1 MTKSAAP
8 TLDLSS
14 LRPEV
19 ADLAGPFLEEL
30 IGRLGDDI
38 VSIAVAGDSVTDD
51 FVSGQT
57 QVGTA
62 LVLRTAGVEALHAIA
77 PLGRKFGRKRV
88 AAPTILTPEYL
99 DSSRDVF
106 PLEFLN
112 LKLAHVH
119 TYGEEVFSG
128 LKIER
133 DHLRLQ
139 VEREL
144 KGFLIRLR
152 QGFLRAAGDV
162 AALAAVLEE
171 ASVEIFPELRGLLHL
186 MEKPIAFAREKDLA
200 AACEATGLDAGSAQ
214 AYLLRRGPVREKLTL
229 AALEQRFAALY
240 EFVHALSE
248 KADAVL
254 G

>member
-1 MTKSAAP
+1 MGESGTP
-8 TLDLSS
+8 TLDLTP

-19 ADLAGPFLEEL
+19 ADIVRPFLEEL
-30 IGRLGDDI
+30 VGRLGGEI
-38 VSIAVAGDSVTDD
+38 VSLAVVGDAVTED

-62 LVLRTAGVEALHAIA
+62 LVLRSAGVKSLREIA

-88 AAPTILTPEYL
+88 GAPTILTPEYI

-106 PLEFLN
+106 PLEFLH

-119 TYGEEVFSG
+119 THGEDVLSG
-128 LKIER
+128 LEIER

-162 AALAAVLEE
+162 AAFAAVLDD
-171 ASVEIFPELRGLLHL
+171 ASVEAFPELRGLLHL
-186 MEKPIAFAREKDLA
+186 LEKPIAFARAKDLA
-200 AACEATGLDAGSAQ
+200 AVCEATGLDAGPVQ
-214 AYLLRRGPVREKLTL
+214 ATLLRSGPVRERPTL
-229 AALEQRFAALY
+229 DGLEQRFTALY
-240 EFVHALSE
+240 DFVHALSE
-248 KADAVL
+248 KADAVP